1 MSDTEDTETDTD
13 VGTAAAGPRSGPGPG
28 PGPLH
33 VLPSAPPSV
42 TAPTGG
48 PLDV

>member
-28 PGPLH
+28 PLH

>member
-28 PGPLH
+28 PLH
-33 VLPSAPPSV
+33 ALPSAPPSV